1 MLIQRHANGMEGLG
15 SFLKSAAKKTMGVM
29 KYALPVWY
37 VGAYATDKL
46 LGTGVTSSAP
56 PPPPPD
62 QLIVPPPPPPPGSSS
77 PAYNGVQP
85 IQAGQYLIPPEALS
99 TPAMTVPASGT
110 SSWLVPAVAAGGAL
124 VLVLI
129 LTSKKKPA

>member
-1 MLIQRHANGMEGLG
+1 VLIKRHANGMEGIG

-46 LGTGVTSSAP
+46 LGTGVTSSNAPPPPPGSLAP
-56 PPPPPD
+56 PPPPP
-62 QLIVPPPPPPPGSSS
+62 PMGYPT
-77 PAYNGVQP
+77 ANNNVQP
-85 IQAGQYLIPPEALS
+85 IQAGQYLIPPENLS
-99 TPAMTVPASGT
+99 VPPLTVPATGT
-110 SSWLVPAVAAGGAL
+110 PSWLVPAVAAGGVA